1 MDTEVNKKTLPKI
14 NINLNLKR
22 KRKKTK
28 EDSKEEESSSNKKKK
43 IEIKNY
49 LTYPQMPKNNLY
61 DTFSKKIDSFLISR
75 KIYTTS
81 SENKYKYICQ
91 EIKSDTNSIQIKDA
105 KILKLENKILF
116 FLLSNDILYI
126 YQIKEHNNYELVKEI
141 SLNQQDFPF
150 SYSPGNIFFVTPSEK
165 KPKKSQTQNN
175 QNKTK
180 VRTRMIVNICL
191 VSCKE
196 RYLCQ
201 FD

>member
-49 LTYPQMPKNNLY
+49 LTYPQRPKNNLY

-81 SENKYKYICQ
+81 TENKYKYICQ

-126 YQIKEHNNYELVKEI
+126 YQIKEHNNYELRKEI
-141 SLNQQDFPF
+141 PLNLQDFAF
-150 SYSPGNIFFVTPSEK
+150 SYSPSNIFFVTPSDK
-165 KPKKSQTQNN
+165 KPKKIRHKIMLKYEQ
-175 QNKTK
+175 
-180 VRTRMIVNICL
+180 
-191 VSCKE
+191 E
-196 RYLCQ
+196 
-201 FD
+201 